1 MSVLRGLFGGKAG
14 DDTPTSVQ
22 TIKDQSWQLG
32 YKGMAP
38 ALYMDVSA
46 LSLQDTSKVV
56 NALNEQGVEFGDRVR
71 STGARVIEAMGG
83 NFTKLANIIGVDRVN
98 ELDADLNRD
107 ILKAA
112 PWDFAFK
119 NGTIPL
125 LYLDSAALRGDLGL
139 GNIEASLSQLDIHYS
154 TRTRSSGSTN
164 LEVTGLDMLKLNEI
178 IKHPGPHT
186 PVTGP
191 SNGL

>member
-1 MSVLRGLFGGKAG
+1 M
-14 DDTPTSVQ
+14 Q